1 MSRMDASLLL
11 PSKASQAY
19 FKPFVNCVH
28 ITPADLAP
36 KGKRNTCYFSSLGSA
51 VGTVNPR
58 SWLKYLLGGTQFL
71 STQDFHVI
79 ELLFSS

>member
-11 PSKASQAY
+11 PSKVSQAY
-19 FKPFVNCVH
+19 CKPFVNCVH

-36 KGKRNTCYFSSLGSA
+36 KGKRNTCYFYSLGSA